1 MGKDTSIAACK
12 SCRRL
17 FNEKE
22 SIKSGNYFLYI
33 PLQKQIESL
42 LGNAKLFS
50 YLTNRNIEE
59 SLNLLVVTD
68 VITSDLYKELIN
80 EQGLSS
86 NDISLMWNSDGIP
99 VFKSSNYAIWPLQA
113 SVNEL
118 PPHLRHKNILL
129 LGLWFGQKP
138 NMNVFLVPFVEECI
152 KLETEGFLF
161 GSEAQRRRVF
171 AFLLSADSPARAII
185 RNVKQFNGQFGC
197 DWCEF
202 EGVAVST
209 AGGPPVRYYPHRMP
223 VVMRSSKKQA
233 SYALQATAAHSVKG
247 VKGITVADLLPSFDT
262 VRGTVTDY
270 MHSVCQ
276 GVMRQMVDL
285 WFESKHHG
293 EDFYIGQKVKLV
305 DERLQLISPP
315 SEIHRSPRSMSQR
328 HYWKASEWRAF
339 IFYSLVVLQG
349 ILPHPFLNHYFL
361 FVYGIYTLLGDSISR
376 SSICLAEVCL
386 TKFVIKIEELYGLSS
401 CKFNVHCLTHLAHC
415 VKDCGPLWATSTFTF
430 ESHNHVL
437 ISMFHGTQC
446 VPQQITATFLLRN
459 KISLL
464 ARTCVDDDS
473 SASVK
478 EAIGKLTENA
488 RFAHNN
494 ASGGLVSL
502 GSAKPVTLN
511 ARMLVALEA
520 LLNLTVNNRC
530 GKMYDRFLFSHK
542 LYSSLSYT
550 RSKRH
555 TNHDVSIQHLA
566 LKYGRI
572 LGLLSI
578 KPLCRCALEAS
589 QYCHCTI
596 YNVVFVKLM
605 HASHRMLFRD
615 VDFKVS
621 SNFIV
626 EVEESEDIIAIHP
639 SDIIRKCI
647 CVSLGSKAYFCPLPY
662 RIYDD

>member
-1 MGKDTSIAACK
+1 
-12 SCRRL
+12 
-17 FNEKE
+17 
-22 SIKSGNYFLYI
+22 
-33 PLQKQIESL
+33 
-42 LGNAKLFS
+42 
-50 YLTNRNIEE
+50 
-59 SLNLLVVTD
+59 
-68 VITSDLYKELIN
+68 
-80 EQGLSS
+80 
-86 NDISLMWNSDGIP
+86 
-99 VFKSSNYAIWPLQA
+99 
-113 SVNEL
+113 
-118 PPHLRHKNILL
+118 
-129 LGLWFGQKP
+129 
-138 NMNVFLVPFVEECI
+138 
-152 KLETEGFLF
+152 
-161 GSEAQRRRVF
+161 
-171 AFLLSADSPARAII
+171 
-185 RNVKQFNGQFGC
+185 
-197 DWCEF
+197 
-202 EGVAVST
+202 
-209 AGGPPVRYYPHRMP
+209 
-223 VVMRSSKKQA
+223 
-233 SYALQATAAHSVKG
+233 
-247 VKGITVADLLPSFDT
+247 
-262 VRGTVTDY
+262 
-270 MHSVCQ
+270 
-276 GVMRQMVDL
+276 
-285 WFESKHHG
+285 
-293 EDFYIGQKVKLV
+293 
-305 DERLQLISPP
+305 
-315 SEIHRSPRSMSQR
+315 MSQR

-376 SSICLAEVCL
+376 SSICLGEVCL

-473 SASVK
+473 FASVK
-478 EAIGKLTENA
+478 ETIGKLTENA

-494 ASGGLVSL
+494 ASGRLVSL
-502 GSAKPVTLN
+502 GSAKPATLN

-555 TNHDVSIQHLA
+555 TNHDVLIQHPA
-566 LKYGRI
+566 SKYGRI

-626 EVEESEDIIAIHP
+626 EVEESEDIIAIYP